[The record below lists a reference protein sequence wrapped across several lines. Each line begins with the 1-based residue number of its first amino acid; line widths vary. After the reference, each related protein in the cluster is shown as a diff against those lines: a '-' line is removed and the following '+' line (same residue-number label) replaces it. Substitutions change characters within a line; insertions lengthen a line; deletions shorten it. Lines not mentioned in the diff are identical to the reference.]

1 MDPHRNIYLSKL
13 SSKLKISQN
22 VLRREI
28 KLLGLNTGYSDIP
41 DQALDE
47 IIHDF
52 RQQRDHATGSGYII
66 GHVRSKGI
74 RVQRHRI
81 RASINRIDC
90 LGRTIRR
97 NARERA
103 SRRSYQVPR
112 PNALWHMDGHHKLI
126 AWGIV
131 IHGCIDGYS
140 RTVR

>member
-13 SSKLKISQN
+13 APKIKVSRD

-28 KLLGLNTGYSDIP
+28 KLIGMSRGYSDIS
-41 DQALDE
+41 DQELDK
-47 IIHDF
+47 IIQNFLQH
-52 RQQRDHATGSGYII
+52 RDHTTGSGYVI

-81 RASINRIDC
+81 WASISHINS
-90 LGRTIRR
+90 LGRAIRR
-97 NARERA
+97 NTKEKL

-140 RTVR
+140 RTVC